1 MVLPSAENKLS
12 WLTSWLPTTSS
23 ALLVIAIAY
32 LLATPFWQVIAPR
45 PPRDSLSPRN
55 PSPLTWTK
63 SPRPI
68 YDKQIAQLHLFG
80 EASKVQTDQVPVAPE
95 TRLNLNLRG
104 VFSSD
109 DQKNALAIIASGG
122 TDERYYRVGDSIP
135 GGATLK
141 AVYPDRVLLERNLQM
156 ETLALPKG
164 KDPGI
169 RISVQPVTATSTALI
184 HANSGAKLNQL
195 RQRILKNPTQLN
207 KMLSARPFSKDGQFV
222 GYRLSLRENAGLA
235 RELGLESGD
244 IVTSV
249 NGITL
254 DRPEKGLNALQ
265 NLVSAPE
272 VTLTLLRN
280 GSEVTV
286 HHSLTR

>member
-1 MVLPSAENKLS
+1 MVLPSAENKLF
-12 WLTSWLPTTSS
+12 WLTSWLPTIGS
-23 ALLVIAIAY
+23 ALLVIAIAN
-32 LLATPFWQVIAPR
+32 LLAPLFWQVIAPR
-45 PPRDSLSPRN
+45 PSRDSVIHQL

-63 SPRPI
+63 PPKPI
-68 YDKQIAQLHLFG
+68 YDRQITQLHLFG
-80 EASKVQTDQVPVAPE
+80 KASEAQTAQIPVAPE
-95 TRLNLNLRG
+95 TRLDLNLRG

-109 DQKNALAIIASGG
+109 DQENALAIIASSG
-122 TDERYYRVGDSIP
+122 TDETFYRVGDSIP

-169 RISVQPVTATSTALI
+169 RISEQPVTANSTALG
-184 HANSGAKLNQL
+184 NTGSGAKLSQL
-195 RQRILKNPTQLN
+195 RKNILKNPNQLS
-207 KMLSARPFSKDGQFV
+207 KMVQARPVSKDGQFV
-222 GYRLSLRENAGLA
+222 GYRLSLRGNANLA
-235 RELGLESGD
+235 HELGLESGD

-249 NGITL
+249 NGIAL

-265 NLVSAPE
+265 NLVSAPD

-286 HHSLTR
+286 HHSLTE